1 MRKALAID
9 VGGTKIYS
17 AIINEKG
24 EIISEI
30 EKHHTPKTF
39 DEIKSLFEAII
50 KRHEDEVE
58 IIAFATC
65 GTVNNTNDGIL
76 GSTGNIVKKYPS
88 MDFKSLSNKPVFV
101 ENDANAAAW
110 AEHIIGSSKGMP
122 YSVMLTLGT
131 GVGGGIIL
139 DNKLYKGKNGAA
151 GEMHFKMRTDKHR
164 KCTCGS
170 FDCFEAYAS
179 GTGLK
184 KTAEEISGNSDITTY
199 DVIWNLKCH
208 PEPADLRTDGAN
220 ANPDSEQIEQTEQR
234 VRALAYPF
242 NTRCSN
248 ARMCKE
254 QSSVSVEQIQ
264 DDSGYINA
272 NDKTKLTDYDSEA
285 GMTELC
291 KQIFN
296 TWQNDILEGI
306 IGLANIFDP
315 DVIVLSGSMAEF
327 VDIEY
332 LEKEANKE
340 IVTTPFKVLKASA
353 GNYSGM
359 IGAALLA
366 LGVK

>member
-1 MRKALAID
+1 MKKALAID
-9 VGGTKIYS
+9 VGGTKIYNT
-17 AIINEKG
+17 IINEKG
-24 EIISEI
+24 EILAEV

-39 DEIKSLFEAII
+39 NEIKALFEEII
-50 KRHEDEVE
+50 SKYEKEVDV
-58 IIAFATC
+58 IAFATC
-65 GTVNNTNDGIL
+65 GAVNNSNNAIL
-76 GSTGNIVKKYPS
+76 GSTGNIAKEYPT
-88 MDFKSLSNKPVFV
+88 MDFKSLSKKPVFV

-110 AEHIIGSSKGMP
+110 AEHVIGSSKGMP

-170 FDCFEAYAS
+170 YDCFEAYAS

-184 KTAEEISGNSDITTY
+184 RTAEEISGDPDITTY
-199 DVIWNLKCH
+199 NVIENKDRPMMKKIL
-208 PEPADLRTDGAN
+208 E
-220 ANPDSEQIEQTEQR
+220 
-234 VRALAYPF
+234 
-242 NTRCSN
+242 
-248 ARMCKE
+248 
-254 QSSVSVEQIQ
+254 
-264 DDSGYINA
+264 
-272 NDKTKLTDYDSEA
+272 
-285 GMTELC
+285 
-291 KQIFN
+291 

-315 DVIVLSGSMAEF
+315 DVVVLSGSMAEF

-332 LEKEANKE
+332 LEKQANKE
-340 IVTTPFKVLKASA
+340 IVTTPFKVVKASA

-366 LGVK
+366 LGVN

>member
-1 MRKALAID
+1 MKKALAID
-9 VGGTKIYS
+9 VGGTKIYNT
-17 AIINEKG
+17 IINEKG
-24 EIISEI
+24 EILTEV

-39 DEIKSLFEAII
+39 NEIKALFEEII
-50 KRHEDEVE
+50 SKYEKEVDV
-58 IIAFATC
+58 IAFATC
-65 GTVNNTNDGIL
+65 GAVNNANNGIL
-76 GSTGNIVKKYPS
+76 GSTGNIAKEYPT
-88 MDFKSLSNKPVFV
+88 MDFKSLSKKPVFV

-110 AEHIIGSSKGMP
+110 AEHVIGASKGMP

-170 FDCFEAYAS
+170 YDCFEAYAS

-184 KTAEEISGNSDITTY
+184 RTAEEISGDPDITTY
-199 DVIWNLKCH
+199 DVIENKDRPMMKKIL
-208 PEPADLRTDGAN
+208 E
-220 ANPDSEQIEQTEQR
+220 
-234 VRALAYPF
+234 
-242 NTRCSN
+242 
-248 ARMCKE
+248 
-254 QSSVSVEQIQ
+254 
-264 DDSGYINA
+264 
-272 NDKTKLTDYDSEA
+272 
-285 GMTELC
+285 
-291 KQIFN
+291 

-315 DVIVLSGSMAEF
+315 DVVVLSGSMAEF

-332 LEKEANKE
+332 LEKQANKE
-340 IVTTPFKVLKASA
+340 IVTTPFRVVKASA

>member
-1 MRKALAID
+1 MLKKALAID
-9 VGGTKIYS
+9 VGGTKIYN
-17 AIINEKG
+17 AIVNEKG

-30 EKHHTPKTF
+30 EKRPTPKTF
-39 DEIKSLFEAII
+39 AEIKAAFE
-50 KRHEDEVE
+50 E
-58 IIAFATC
+58 IINKYERQVDVIAFSTC
-65 GTVNNTNDGIL
+65 GAVNNSNSGIL
-76 GSTGNIVKKYPS
+76 GSTGNIAREYPS
-88 MDFKSLSNKPVFV
+88 MDFKSLSKKPVFV

-110 AEHIIGSSKGMP
+110 AEHIIGASKGMP

-170 FDCFEAYAS
+170 YDCFEAYAS

-184 KTAEEISGNSDITTY
+184 RTAEEISDDPDITTY
-199 DVIWNLKCH
+199 DVIENKDRPLMKKI
-208 PEPADLRTDGAN
+208 L
-220 ANPDSEQIEQTEQR
+220 
-234 VRALAYPF
+234 
-242 NTRCSN
+242 
-248 ARMCKE
+248 
-254 QSSVSVEQIQ
+254 
-264 DDSGYINA
+264 
-272 NDKTKLTDYDSEA
+272 DK
-285 GMTELC
+285 
-291 KQIFN
+291 
-296 TWQNDILEGI
+296 WQNDILEGI

-327 VDIEY
+327 VNIDYIEA
-332 LEKEANKE
+332 EANKQ
-340 IVTTPFKVLKASA
+340 IVTTPFKVVKASA